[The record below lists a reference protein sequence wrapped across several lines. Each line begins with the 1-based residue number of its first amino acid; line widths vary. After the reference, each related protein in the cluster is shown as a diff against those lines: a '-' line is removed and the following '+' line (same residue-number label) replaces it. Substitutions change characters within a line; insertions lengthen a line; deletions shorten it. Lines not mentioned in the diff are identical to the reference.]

1 MILSNEMHQ
10 AMELIESMS
19 EEPFGDPDK
28 KIFRQLEELENEVP
42 ANEKEFF
49 GDLWEAYIVSLP

>member
-1 MILSNEMHQ
+1 MILSNEMHK

-28 KIFRQLEELENEVP
+28 KIFHQLEGLEKKVP

-49 GDLWEAYIVSLP
+49 SDLWESYIVSLP